1 MAATDARSTFVTSL
15 SGHLTEGALPDL
27 LQYLSMARASGCL
40 LLRHSQRRQGYV
52 YFESGRVVFVDA
64 RPLYDLAALTQ
75 LLSWRDGRF
84 AFRSGVAAPRRTLDV
99 STENLL
105 LQATQRADEVAGEA
119 VDPDTVLAAV
129 QGEPRPPRR
138 RPAPTTLT
146 RDSLTDDPFGPVR
159 VLGDVGDAYRSSVG
173 GGTNGAPESVSLS
186 LAALHL
192 WRRLDGSSSLR
203 ELATSAGRPVSEV
216 VAAGAELLE
225 SGLAQYVSV
234 VVADPRFALELA
246 REAVDLLG
254 PVGEIVVEDALYELG
269 MSADSVLVGRV
280 DELIE
285 AIEAAFGEP
294 HARSEFVR
302 RANELKE
309 LFALEPLAPGRL

>member
-203 ELATSAGRPVSEV
+203 ALATSAGRPVSEV
-216 VAAGAELLE
+216 VALGAGTAGGSEGCSLPRAAVRLWRRLDGSSGVREPAASAGRAVAAVVAPGAELLE
-225 SGLAQYVSV
+225 SRLAQYVSV
-234 VVADPRFALELA
+234 VVADPRAALELA
-246 REAVDLLG
+246 REAG
-254 PVGEIVVEDALYELG
+254 ALQG
-269 MSADSVLVGRV
+269 
-280 DELIE
+280 
-285 AIEAAFGEP
+285 
-294 HARSEFVR
+294 
-302 RANELKE
+302 
-309 LFALEPLAPGRL
+309 